1 MRNFA
6 AWFALALVLIGPQA
20 YAEPASSES
29 PEFGRVAAEE
39 PGMLV
44 LAQAGAERVVRRM
57 SRVGLTHAQVW
68 GIAAGIVVAAA
79 VADVAGLNGTATLAL
94 AAVGGTLGKWLL
106 SEPIAEAALTADEP
120 DGGGL
125 STLPKPETPRET

>member
-1 MRNFA
+1 
-6 AWFALALVLIGPQA
+6 
-20 YAEPASSES
+20 
-29 PEFGRVAAEE
+29 
-39 PGMLV
+39 MLV
-44 LAQAGAERVVRRM
+44 LAQAGAERLVRRM

-106 SEPIAEAALTADEP
+106 SEPIAEAPLTADEP
-120 DGGGL
+120 DVGGL
-125 STLPKPETPRET
+125 STLPKPETPRKT